1 MGKSTNQSGWTI
13 RSPGPAIGP
22 GARGAWE
29 KGGSLA
35 PGLTLC
41 WAPWPAAAFLE
52 REFWWGDGR
61 WLVPLERVTADG
73 GLEQRAGVTGGWGS
87 WHCKS

>member
-1 MGKSTNQSGWTI
+1 MRLLKVIKKKALMGKSTNQSGWTI

-41 WAPWPAAAFLE
+41 
-52 REFWWGDGR
+52 
-61 WLVPLERVTADG
+61 
-73 GLEQRAGVTGGWGS
+73 
-87 WHCKS
+87 